1 VLLRHADDAGAAAR
15 LTAYTKN
22 LESPSPYAV
31 PMLPET
37 EYARRDELHLAYQV
51 LGDGPPDLLLV
62 DQWFTHV
69 DAGWDVPPIASLRE
83 RLAGFG
89 RLILFDKRGTG
100 LSDPIPT
107 SSLPTL
113 DEFIDDIPAVLD
125 AVGAERVVVI
135 ANIGGGILA
144 MPFTAKHPDRVSSL
158 VLIDCF
164 ARLLAAPDFPVG
176 APADAIS
183 QALDMAERDTGRGV
197 MLDLFAPSLA
207 GDERIRRAWARY
219 ERSAATP
226 GSTEAFVRLM
236 FESDVREV
244 LPTIGVQTLVIQRAD
259 VPGLVEQGRY
269 LAAHIPNARY
279 IELPGTDSLMWAGD
293 QDAVVAEIQ
302 DFVTGKRPLPDPRR
316 VLAAVLFTDIVGS
329 TELAA
334 QLGDAPWESLL
345 ADHNRTVR
353 RQLERFGGTA
363 IKVTGDGFLA
373 TFDGPA
379 RAVRGAMAIRDAV
392 ADLGVQIRAG
402 IHVGEIEV
410 LPDDVA
416 GLAVHIAARVSARA
430 GGGEILVSSTVRDLV
445 VGSGLD
451 FEDRGIQPLKGV
463 PGEWRLLAVRG

>member
-1 VLLRHADDAGAAAR
+1 
-15 LTAYTKN
+15 
-22 LESPSPYAV
+22 
-31 PMLPET
+31 
-37 EYARRDELHLAYQV
+37 
-51 LGDGPPDLLLV
+51 
-62 DQWFTHV
+62 
-69 DAGWDVPPIASLRE
+69 
-83 RLAGFG
+83 
-89 RLILFDKRGTG
+89 
-100 LSDPIPT
+100 
-107 SSLPTL
+107 
-113 DEFIDDIPAVLD
+113 
-125 AVGAERVVVI
+125 
-135 ANIGGGILA
+135 

-183 QALDMAERDTGRGV
+183 QALEMAERDTGRGV